1 MTAWKLPA
9 KTTLGLS
16 LALALLGSSACTTL
30 VSGGRQIPV
39 EPGDSVSIEE
49 AHEKVFAP
57 NMLFQ
62 DDPQRVPVLL
72 SFAFD
77 GTLNDERRV
86 PEGERPTVVSYI
98 AGRVAGTQYYP
109 GVGMQKARVDPLDA
123 ALGYTMVATAQT
135 ASERFFSQAEVIVRE
150 HPQAQLRVFV
160 TGFSRG
166 AASARHFMNIVDEQW
181 RRRFA
186 ATQPGDGPTLRFYAL
201 LYDSVSTGY
210 GTGIQLALPRTLNYS
225 LHLVAR
231 DEPRG
236 LFPVDIDTPT
246 RADSLVETFYPRINT
261 LILPGA
267 HSDVGMSYSQGLGDE
282 YRALTDRVLAQLGL
296 IPETC
301 FEVLNEPALDGKH
314 DSRGDVDRWLRRPVA
329 GGATPIVRTIRQVP
343 PIALTPADSRDIQQ
357 SLERLS
363 APNLGRVFELNR
375 VDTPTF
381 SFTALRQGSH
391 LELLNV
397 SKSLAPSTVSLQSNG
412 AGGADFKFAF
422 GVMPSA
428 TSHLV
433 VPAGVI
439 RQLKPQG
446 SVVDVVYLRIAQGKR
461 FYFYVDGVV
470 TDYVDHP
477 IIQTTSVNE
486 RLRCRD
492 RR

>member
-1 MTAWKLPA
+1 MTAWKLPC
-9 KTTLGLS
+9 KTTFGLT
-16 LALALLGSSACTTL
+16 LVLALLGSSACTTL

-39 EPGDSVSIEE
+39 EPGDSVSIEQ
-49 AHEKVFAP
+49 AHEQVFAP
-57 NMLFQ
+57 NMRFQ
-62 DDPQRVPVLL
+62 DDPEHAPVVL

-86 PEGERPTVVSYI
+86 PDGERPTVVSYI
-98 AGRVAGTQYYP
+98 AGRVAGTNYYP

-135 ASERFFSQAEVIVRE
+135 ASERFFSQAEAIVRE

-166 AASARHFMNIVDEQW
+166 AASARHFMNIVEAQW
-181 RRRFA
+181 RRQFA
-186 ATQPGDGPTLRFYAL
+186 AQQGDGPTLRFYAL

-210 GTGIQLALPRTLNYS
+210 GTGITLALPRTLNYS

-246 RADSLVETFYPRINT
+246 RDESLADTAYPRINT

-267 HSDVGMSYSQGLGDE
+267 HSDIGMSYSQGLGDE

-314 DSRGDVDRWLRRPVA
+314 DSRGDLDRWLRTPAA
-329 GGATPIVRTIRQVP
+329 GGATPIARTIREVP
-343 PIALTPADSRDIQQ
+343 PMALTRADSRDIQQ

-381 SFTALRQGSH
+381 SFTALRHGST
-391 LELLNV
+391 LELLKV
-397 SKSLAPSTVSLQSNG
+397 STSLQASSASLQSNA
-412 AGGADFKFAF
+412 AGGADFKFSFA
-422 GVMPSA
+422 VIPSRP
-428 TSHLV
+428 SHLV
-433 VPAGVI
+433 VPARVI

-461 FYFYVDGVV
+461 FYFYVDGVL
-470 TDYVDHP
+470 TDYVDHA
-477 IIQTTSVNE
+477 ITQNTSVNG
-486 RLRCRD
+486 RLRCGDWR
-492 RR
+492 